1 MEYSVIIKSAA
12 SGVLL
17 SDGHHCIMLL
27 LSTGVSFAFGMLVDV
42 EQFGMAQCPM
52 TSTLT
57 TEFWSTCFVH
67 GNLQR

>member
-1 MEYSVIIKSAA
+1 
-12 SGVLL
+12 
-17 SDGHHCIMLL
+17 MLL

-67 GNLQR
+67 GNLQRLVRLSTH